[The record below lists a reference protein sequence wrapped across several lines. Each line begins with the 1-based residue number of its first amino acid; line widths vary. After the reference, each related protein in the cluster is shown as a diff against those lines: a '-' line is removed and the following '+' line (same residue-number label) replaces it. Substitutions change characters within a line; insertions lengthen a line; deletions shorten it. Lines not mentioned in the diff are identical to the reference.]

1 MEALKN
7 IGLLFV
13 EPGKAMEAVRAR
25 SMLVLPLV
33 LLLVGTA
40 AVQLWYYQTVD
51 FPWLLDH
58 MFGAQSGMD
67 PDQAEAAKKFMTP
80 GMMAGS
86 SVAGTLIV
94 LPLMLLLQAVYLLLA
109 ARVVGNDLPFGKWFA
124 FATWTSVPSLL
135 LIPVMAPWF
144 DRPVATYSLGTRQK
158 LAILVALHGDPP
170 LLVLDEILNG
180 LDPLA
185 AYELKQELR
194 RRAATGTTVLLA
206 THGLEVAERFLDRA
220 LLLLDGRIAADWNAA
235 DLAAFRTDPDGGL
248 EHAVMERLRAR
259 APQ

>member
-135 LIPVMAPWF
+135 LIPVMAARILTTRGGQLAPEALN
-144 DRPVATYSLGTRQK
+144 PLTLNSL
-158 LAILVALHGDPP
+158 VFHVP
-170 LLVLDEILNG
+170 
-180 LDPLA
+180 
-185 AYELKQELR
+185 
-194 RRAATGTTVLLA
+194 TGTPYFTLLSSINVVMVWSIVVAAIGFGRWTGKGAGTSYTVA
-206 THGLEVAERFLDRA
+206 A
-220 LLLLDGRIAADWNAA
+220 LPYVVIFGAW
-235 DLAAFRTDPDGGL
+235 AAFAMAT
-248 EHAVMERLRAR
+248 AS
-259 APQ
+259 